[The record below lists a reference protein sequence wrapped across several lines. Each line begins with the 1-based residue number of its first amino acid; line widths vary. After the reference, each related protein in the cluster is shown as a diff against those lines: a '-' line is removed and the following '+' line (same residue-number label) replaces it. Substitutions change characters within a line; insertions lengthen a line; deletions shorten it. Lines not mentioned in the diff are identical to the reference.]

1 MSKPRKITY
10 KELNDRLTIA
20 FNKIIEIHSNIDYVH
35 TLVMKYIEFKGDE
48 TELRKYLEKQK
59 EKGNERKVEQG
70 KGEKTS
76 ELGKGQA

>member
-1 MSKPRKITY
+1 MTKPRKTTY

-20 FNKIIEIHSNIDYVH
+20 FDKIIEIHSNIDYVH

-59 EKGNERKVEQG
+59 EKGNERKVEQS
-70 KGEKTS
+70 KGEETS

>member
-20 FNKIIEIHSNIDYVH
+20 FDKIIEIHNNIDYVH

-48 TELRKYLEKQK
+48 TKLRKYLEKQK
-59 EKGNERKVEQG
+59 EKGNERKVQQSE
-70 KGEKTS
+70 GEKTA
-76 ELGKGQA
+76 ELGEG